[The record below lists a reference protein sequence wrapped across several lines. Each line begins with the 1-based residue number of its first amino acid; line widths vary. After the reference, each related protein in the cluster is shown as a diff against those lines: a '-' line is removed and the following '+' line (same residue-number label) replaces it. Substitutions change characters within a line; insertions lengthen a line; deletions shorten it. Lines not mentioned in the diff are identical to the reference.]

1 MVFCAKKNVSFICSS
16 RQHFLYDIKVCNS
29 HLFAPEFSPELA
41 VSSRA
46 CMANEF
52 LSVDTSMTCSRAEQ
66 TT

>member
-1 MVFCAKKNVSFICSS
+1 VQKNGFI
-16 RQHFLYDIKVCNS
+16 HLFIAAAFFLR
-29 HLFAPEFSPELA
+29 HQGLQFTFAPESSPELA